1 VKPHGD
7 LSDLTE
13 RIDALLP
20 QTQCRQCG
28 YAGCRPYAEAIS
40 SGAADINRCPPGGNE
55 VIAELAELL
64 QRPPLP
70 LDTLYGVTQAPAVAL
85 IDEAWCIGCTLCI
98 QACPVDAIAGAAKVM
113 HTVIAEE
120 CTGCALCIPPCPV
133 DCIAMV
139 PVDRSAGRDAQRAV
153 AAHARRRYTARM
165 ARTARLTH
173 ARLPPLVSP
182 AVSPTADTTDTEA
195 KREAIKKALAR
206 ARERLKK

>member
-1 VKPHGD
+1 MTPHG
-7 LSDLTE
+7 DLTE

-28 YAGCRPYAEAIS
+28 YDGCRPYAEAIS
-40 SGAADINRCPPGGNE
+40 SGAADINRCPPGGDE
-55 VIAELAELL
+55 IIADLAELL
-64 QRPPLP
+64 RRPPLP
-70 LDTLYGVTQAPAVAL
+70 LDTRYGVTQAPAVAL

-113 HTVIAEE
+113 HTVIAGE

-133 DCIAMV
+133 DCIAMA
-139 PVDRSAGRDAQRAV
+139 PVERSAGRDAQRAV
-153 AAHARRRYTARM
+153 AAHARRRNTARM

-173 ARLPPLVSP
+173 ARLPPLASP